1 MSQLLFNEKCI
12 SEAILNE
19 METLDSLVDK
29 KTTLLSA
36 VHTTISLDHKKLK
49 VVAIVLMVNCY
60 INDNSS
66 E

>member
-1 MSQLLFNEKCI
+1 
-12 SEAILNE
+12 

-49 VVAIVLMVNCY
+49 VIAIVLSTFEETKNL
-60 INDNSS
+60 S
-66 E
+66 EKIISEYGERRIT